1 MTKLGASEVK
11 TRIIWQEEDEK
22 YWEDYHVP
30 LSVNNYQY
38 NDCEMKWGTTIS
50 KVKFYFQC

>member
-11 TRIIWQEEDEK
+11 TIIIWKEEDEK

-30 LSVNNYQY
+30 LSVNNCQY
-38 NDCEMKWGTTIS
+38 NDCEDGMRHN
-50 KVKFYFQC
+50 YFKG